1 MLGAR
6 SPCIPSIYW
15 QGEEKGRP
23 MWHVWHRPYAP
34 SVSLDDRM
42 ATRPPHAHTAGF
54 GSTEGLE
61 QPAFARRGD
70 AGSAPG
76 RKRQH
81 KGADQ
86 QLLRGSKPVSFDP
99 AKRYP
104 EHDGRSK
111 RLGTRLA
118 PDPSRCPMTAGCVQS
133 A

>member
-1 MLGAR
+1 
-6 SPCIPSIYW
+6 
-15 QGEEKGRP
+15 
-23 MWHVWHRPYAP
+23 
-34 SVSLDDRM
+34 M
-42 ATRPPHAHTAGF
+42 ANRPPHAHTAGF

-76 RKRQH
+76 RKRQR

-111 RLGTRLA
+111 RLGTPTRSRSIA
-118 PDPSRCPMTAGCVQS
+118 VPDDGRCVQS